1 MFLNEQEVLRARK
14 TIEMT
19 YDCLCD
25 VIEYKSKKN
34 EINKRTNDKEETT
47 LKGKPCRI
55 SFKTIENTNETET
68 GSNVT
73 QIVKLFIAPEIKI
86 KPRLKN

>member
-1 MFLNEQEVLRARK
+1 MFLSEQEVLRARK

-34 EINKRTNDKEETT
+34 EINKRTNDKEEIT

-55 SFKTIENTNETET
+55 SFKTINNTIETET

-73 QIVKLFIAPEIKI
+73 QEIKLFIAPELNIKSRF
-86 KPRLKN
+86 KT